1 VRVHN
6 VWRQNEYVE
15 AFVLSRRLASVAA
28 QLLNSTRVRL
38 YQDSTFFKYPV
49 PTYCVCVCEV

>member
-1 VRVHN
+1 VHN